1 MIMLPE
7 NQKEMKLQVEKIANQ
22 SDLDI
27 AFEIRKKVF
36 VIEQEVDPAKE
47 YDEFENSSF
56 HFLARIDGI
65 PVGTARWRFTSNGV
79 KSERFAVLKEARAKG
94 VGQALVKA
102 VLADIQ
108 ADPMSKNKIRYLHS
122 QLAAVPL
129 YLKFGFKK
137 VGDIFDECN
146 ISHYKMELI

>member
-1 MIMLPE
+1 MLPE

>member
-108 ADPMSKNKIRYLHS
+108 ADPMSKNKTRYLHS